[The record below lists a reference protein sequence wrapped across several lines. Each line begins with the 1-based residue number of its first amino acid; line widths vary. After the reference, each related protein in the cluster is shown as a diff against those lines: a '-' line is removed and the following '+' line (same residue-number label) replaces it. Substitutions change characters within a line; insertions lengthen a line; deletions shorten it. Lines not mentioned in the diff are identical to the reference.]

1 MSERDEAQAFRLRL
15 PKVLY
20 DAIKAAAFFT
30 DRSMNDLIV
39 EAVQAQLAK
48 QVRSKQFD
56 AMLNKGESRYR
67 AVLDKLAEL

>member
-1 MSERDEAQAFRLRL
+1 MPAGDDAQAFRLRL
-15 PKVLY
+15 PKDLY
-20 DAIKAAAFFT
+20 DAVKAAAFYT

-39 EAVQAQLAK
+39 EAVQTHLAR

-56 AMLNKGESRYR
+56 AMLAKGESRYR